1 MKLLDTDVLIDLF
14 HRNPLAL
21 LFIDRQDEAHEE
33 LAISAI
39 TLVELLGGMRPG
51 EEERTARLLHQFAV
65 IEIDEAIAR
74 QAARFLRT
82 YTRSHRIQTSDALI
96 AATAFLRGAD
106 LVTRNVRHY
115 PMPEVL
121 VIEPYRRGTG
131 D

>member
-1 MKLLDTDVLIDLF
+1 MKLLDTDILIDLF
-14 HRNPLAL
+14 HGNSLAL
-21 LFIDRQDEAHEE
+21 QFIASQNETGEE
-33 LAISAI
+33 LAVSAI

-51 EEERTARLLHQFAV
+51 EEGRTARLLHQLPV

-82 YTRSHRIQTSDALI
+82 YAGAHRVQTSDAII

-106 LVTRNVRHY
+106 IITRNTRHY

-121 VIEPYRRGTG
+121 VIEPYQRGAG